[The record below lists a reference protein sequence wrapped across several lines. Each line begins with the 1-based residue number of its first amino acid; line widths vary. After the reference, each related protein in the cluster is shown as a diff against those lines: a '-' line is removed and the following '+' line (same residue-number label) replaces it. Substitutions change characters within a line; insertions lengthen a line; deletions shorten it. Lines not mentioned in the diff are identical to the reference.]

1 LSFVNEHAS
10 IFYCAITFYL
20 LGWCLNSSKP
30 LLWAAVLLLID
41 YVISN
46 FGYYAGL
53 YTTAHNIIIDALF
66 ALAYVCFW
74 AYYSDK
80 LFLWM
85 LGITIAVIAWHFGN
99 EFLIEIGRF
108 GYLLGINL
116 LFLAKAACIWKV
128 RHAAT

>member
-1 LSFVNEHAS
+1 LSFINEHAS
-10 IFYCAITFYL
+10 IFYAAITFYL

-30 LLWAAVLLLID
+30 LFWATVLLLID
-41 YVISN
+41 YVVSN

-66 ALAYVCFW
+66 ALAYTCFW

-85 LGITIAVIAWHFGN
+85 LGFTIAVIVWHMGN
-99 EFLIEIGRF
+99 EFIELGRF
-108 GYLLGINL
+108 WYLLGINI
-116 LFLAKAACIWKV
+116 LFLAKAAVIWKV
-128 RHAAT
+128 RYAT